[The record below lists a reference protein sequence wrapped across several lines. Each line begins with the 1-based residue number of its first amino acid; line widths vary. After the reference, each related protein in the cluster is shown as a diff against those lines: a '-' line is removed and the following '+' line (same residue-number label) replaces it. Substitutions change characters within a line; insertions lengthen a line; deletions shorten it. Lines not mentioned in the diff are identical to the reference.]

1 MGGHS
6 VTGAISRLQAARPSL
21 SETERTVADWL
32 LGHPKEALNM
42 TMAKVADACDVSDTT
57 VLRTARAAGFT
68 GFTELKLHLAQDL
81 VSPAQLIHNDVR
93 ADDTAPMVVDKVFG
107 TAIQALQ
114 HTRENIDSA
123 AFAAALDYLN
133 AADSIVI
140 GAVGTSA
147 IAAQAFYQRC
157 RRVALNCDAPQDNQ
171 LQITH
176 ASLLNADDLA
186 IGISASGATK
196 SVAQVLHVARERG
209 AATIAVTG
217 NSDSPVAQEADVV
230 LLTVAREMRSEPLAA
245 RACQLTLLDA
255 LYVAYSLQNIERV
268 TKLER
273 HAITAVSHQ
282 TF

>member
-123 AFAAALDYLN
+123 AFGAALDYLN
-133 AADSIVI
+133 VADSIVI
-140 GAVGTSA
+140 GAV
-147 IAAQAFYQRC
+147 
-157 RRVALNCDAPQDNQ
+157 V
-171 LQITH
+171 
-176 ASLLNADDLA
+176 
-186 IGISASGATK
+186 
-196 SVAQVLHVARERG
+196 
-209 AATIAVTG
+209 
-217 NSDSPVAQEADVV
+217 
-230 LLTVAREMRSEPLAA
+230 
-245 RACQLTLLDA
+245 
-255 LYVAYSLQNIERV
+255 
-268 TKLER
+268 
-273 HAITAVSHQ
+273 
-282 TF
+282 